1 MSIFDTTSSS
11 GGVFGSSQKSGSI
24 FDNETGGSSIF
35 DSTNKLDLE
44 VNDNLRFLAEQ
55 QGFTKKKTFNAI
67 DKIARVLNFDVA
79 AIAGGIRGAI
89 RPNETWGQG
98 VQKGIKENIAFADVL
113 REVVGTPETRG
124 GKIALGSAGFAADIL
139 FSPLTYL
146 SFGTSAV
153 GKIGG
158 KAVTKAGSKLAVKG
172 ASEIRSEVTSRTQ
185 QFIAEGVAPE
195 RAARLAE
202 SEAKRDINELFQKIV
217 SKDGLTTEAAEKFI
231 EKGLN
236 VGTAE
241 SISQLGKSILDQGGI
256 KFFGKTLVSSK
267 QLANTPIG
275 KIAKRLGETEIVQAF
290 KNTLGRAFVYN
301 FGKNP
306 EIARIMYKSSVA
318 QKRAV
323 AAISE
328 ATDRIFKNT
337 TEEEQIQLFDKV
349 FAERVATVDKA
360 REIEEQYLTEFN
372 QKFPGLKVADKEDA
386 ARVLAGLEESTVKA
400 SEGLRK
406 QIDEI
411 VQPYFETIEAQRRA
425 GGTIAKGTELADD
438 PARSFSKVHEL
449 NQLKVEMQKVL
460 SELRK
465 ARRGTGSLGLK
476 SGKEVAMEIGE
487 DEAKSLF
494 NNLIKYQEEKLNNE
508 VNNIV
513 DIIRKLKESPA
524 DAVAKGVK
532 GKVAKGTELEQ
543 VALME
548 KRLKQFQTDL
558 TDQTLTLQKI
568 LGSKRLAK
576 EVMRSRRLMFTDN
589 EKLQGVSDFLFEGD
603 DSVVAKMAK
612 TAGIP
617 EVDAYKFYLPSIFK
631 DVVQVK
637 QFASG
642 LSSPKTNFLKEFH
655 GAEGEKQIRNAA
667 EALKR
672 GRTQVVTAK
681 LKSQTIKSMF
691 GKGGIGKPIDSMTEA
706 EASKLGY
713 KKMSRQL
720 IDGKFEG
727 WIPKEVAK
735 DIDEFFEPKSSIM
748 DDLAQVTGFD
758 WATGL
763 FKGYVTSLFP
773 AFHMRNLT
781 SNQFQ
786 LMLKFG
792 VDSLDPAVQREAI
805 NFMADK
811 IMKKGGKQVM
821 KLPDGSKITYKELL
835 KKIQDETD
843 FLDEGAFS
851 DIEAM
856 FKSVGPSK
864 TNWNPLSR
872 SFAPMEGGRKIGTAI
887 ENYSKMVGIMAA
899 LKQGKTIK
907 EAVKDAEEALFNY
920 GKLTPF
926 EKDFMRRVIPFY
938 TWARKNFEYQIRSL
952 STTPGRTAAQI
963 KFMNGLEESFGEPQS
978 PSDKEGLPSWVIDR
992 LGIKGSRNK
1001 YLTGFGL
1008 PIEEFMGRFS
1018 GDKGFMWN
1026 TISNTMVQMNP
1037 LLKFPIEKATGV
1049 DLFRGRPI
1057 TEITNGQSIKPLL
1070 EVMPKGVAKEFKE
1083 LLQYKEIQ
1091 VPRYVNGVQIG
1102 TYTKVTANPYAL
1114 HLFRNLPTARFQQV
1128 MEFSNDPSLSN
1139 MEVITRFLT
1148 GVSTFTVDKEQAKF
1162 FKDLEEKNELVDFLK
1177 RMGIVGTKEII
1188 YQK

>member
-1 MSIFDTTSSS
+1 MSIFDTTTSS
-11 GGVFGSSQKSGSI
+11 GGVFGSSQKSGSL
-24 FDNETGGSSIF
+24 FDNETGDSSIF
-35 DSTNKLDLE
+35 GSSNKLDLE

-67 DKIARVLNFDVA
+67 DAISRVLNFDVA
-79 AIAGGIRGAI
+79 AISGGIRGAI
-89 RPNETWGQG
+89 RPNETFGQG

-113 REVVGTPETRG
+113 REVVGTPETRA
-124 GKIALGSAGFAADIL
+124 GKIALGTAGFAADIL

-146 SFGTSAV
+146 SLGTSAV

-158 KAVTKAGSKLAVKG
+158 KAVTKAGSKLAVQG
-172 ASEIRSEVTSRTQ
+172 AKEIREGAVSRTE

-217 SKDGLTTEAAEKFI
+217 SKDGLTTESAEKFI

-306 EIARIMYKSSVA
+306 EVAKIMYKSSVA
-318 QKRAV
+318 QKRAI

-360 REIEEQYLTEFN
+360 REIEEQYLTEFH
-372 QKFPGLKVADKEDA
+372 QKFPNLKVADKEDA

-411 VQPYFETIEAQRRA
+411 VQPYFDNIESARRSGTA
-425 GGTIAKGTELADD
+425 LDGGAAA
-438 PARSFSKVHEL
+438 PFSKVNEL
-449 NQLKVEMQKVL
+449 NALKVEMQKVL

-476 SGKEVAMEIGE
+476 SGKEVAMELGE
-487 DEAKSLF
+487 DETKSLF

-513 DIIRKLKESPA
+513 DIIRKLKETPA
-524 DAVAKGVK
+524 DEAAKGVK
-532 GKVAKGTELEQ
+532 GKIAKGSELEQ

-548 KRLKQFQTDL
+548 KRLKQLQTDL

-576 EVMRSRRLMFTDN
+576 EVMRSRRLMFTEN
-589 EKLQGVSDFLFEGD
+589 EKLQKVSDFLFEGD

-631 DVVQVK
+631 DVTQLK

-642 LSSPKTNFLKEFH
+642 LSSPKTNFLKEFR
-655 GAEGEKQIRNAA
+655 GAEGEKQVRNAA

-672 GRTQVVTAK
+672 GRTQVVTAR
-681 LKSQTIKSMF
+681 LKSQTIKAMF
-691 GKGGIGKPIDSMTEA
+691 SKGGIGKPLNSMTEA
-706 EASKLGY
+706 EAAKLGY

-727 WIPKEVAK
+727 WIPKEIAK
-735 DIDEFFEPKSSIM
+735 DIDDFFEPKSSIM

-786 LMLKFG
+786 LMLKYG

-811 IMKKGGKQVM
+811 ILKKGGKQEI

-835 KKIQDETD
+835 KKIQAETD

-856 FKSVGPSK
+856 FKTVNASK

-872 SFAPMEGGRKIGTAI
+872 NFAPMEGGRKIGTAI
-887 ENYSKMVGIMAA
+887 ENYSKMVGIIAS

-907 EAVKDAEEALFNY
+907 EAVKDAEDALFNY

-938 TWARKNFEYQIRSL
+938 TWARKNFEYQVRSL

-963 KFMNGLEESFGEPQS
+963 KFMNGIEESFGEPQS

-992 LGIKGSRNK
+992 IGIKGSRNK

-1018 GDKGFMWN
+1018 GDKGFLWN

-1037 LLKFPIEKATGV
+1037 LLKFPIEKSTGV

-1070 EVMPKGVAKEFKE
+1070 DVMPKGVAKEFKE

-1102 TYTKVTANPYAL
+1102 TYTKTTANPYAL

-1148 GVSTFTVDKEQAKF
+1148 GVSTFSVDKEQAKF
-1162 FKDLEEKNELVDFLK
+1162 FKDLEEKDELVDFLK
-1177 RMGIVGTKEII
+1177 RMGIIGTKEII